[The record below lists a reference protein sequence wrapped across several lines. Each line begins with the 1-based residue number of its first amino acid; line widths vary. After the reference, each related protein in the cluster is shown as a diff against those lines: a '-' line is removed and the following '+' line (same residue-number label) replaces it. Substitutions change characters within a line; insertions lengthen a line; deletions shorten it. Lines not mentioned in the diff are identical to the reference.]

1 MKIVEKTNFTDLK
14 LLHRG
19 KVRDIYDA
27 GDNLVFIATDRIS
40 AYDVVFNEPIPLKGY
55 VLTQLSK
62 FWFEQLSDI
71 CKNHLISSEI
81 KDFPDEFKKYKD
93 ELKGRSMLV
102 KKVKIIPYECIVRGY
117 ITGSA
122 WKEYKI
128 SKSICG
134 IKLPDGLVE
143 SQKLDYPIFTPTTKE
158 DVGKHDE
165 NVSMSQVEDKL
176 GSEIAK
182 KLKDISINLYL
193 RANEI
198 ANSRGIIIADTKFE
212 FGIYNDEIIL
222 ADEVLTPDSSRF
234 WSMEFYEP
242 GKTQDSFDKQ
252 IVRNYLD
259 SINFNRKPPAPP
271 LPDEIIEKTSKRYL
285 EIIEILTKKQ

>member
-40 AYDVVFNEPIPLKGY
+40 AYDVVFNDPIPLKGY

-62 FWFEQLSDI
+62 FWFEQLSEI
-71 CKNHLISSEI
+71 CKNHLISCEI
-81 KDFPDEFKKYKD
+81 NDFPDEFQKYKD
-93 ELKGRSMLV
+93 ELEGRSMLV

-165 NVSMSQVEDKL
+165 NVSLSQVEDKL

-182 KLKDISINLYL
+182 KLKDISISLYL

-234 WSMEFYEP
+234 WSMDFYEP

-285 EIIEILTKKQ
+285 EILEILTKKK